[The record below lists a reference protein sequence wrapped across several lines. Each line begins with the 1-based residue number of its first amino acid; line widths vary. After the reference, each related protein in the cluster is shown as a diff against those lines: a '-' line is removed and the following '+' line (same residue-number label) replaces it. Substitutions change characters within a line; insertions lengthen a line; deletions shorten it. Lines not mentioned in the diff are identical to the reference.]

1 MQRLFTPPTTD
12 RTQGRL
18 LNLAALFLAVYAII
32 LTLAPAAR
40 ARSWQVSYHWE
51 HWVGY
56 LVWLVGFQFASRES
70 NRRLQGQDPYLLPAA
85 AALSGWGILT
95 IFRLWTAFGFR
106 QSAWLAVALLLFV
119 LGLRLPHNL
128 NFLRR
133 YKYLWLTSG
142 LALTGLTL
150 LFGTNPLG
158 SGPHMWLGCC
168 GLYLQP
174 SEPLKLLLVVYIAAY
189 LADQQALLLSRS
201 LGRKAGEPEP
211 LLPLLAPTLILTGVA
226 LLLLVVQRDLGTASI
241 FLFLYTVIVYLSSRR
256 KLILAIGAGVLVG
269 AGLVGTLLF
278 DLVRVRIDAWL
289 NPWLDPSGR
298 SYQIVQSLIAIANG
312 GLIGRGPGM
321 GNPTLVP
328 VAHSDFI
335 FSAIAEETG
344 LIGVFAV
351 LALLALIA
359 QRGFRIALRAQD
371 SFRRLL
377 AAGLTTFIVAQGI
390 LIMGGNARLLPLTG
404 VTLPFVSY
412 GGSSLVTS
420 SLAILLLLLISARP
434 HTQIEQ
440 TYEAAP
446 YLHLNIFLMAGLAG
460 VALISGW
467 WGVYRA
473 PALLARTDNAR
484 RAIADRDVQRGAIL
498 DRRNDP
504 INESIGETGSFTRL
518 SNYPAVGPIVGYTHP
533 IYGQA
538 GLEASL
544 DPILRGVSG
553 NPALLVW
560 WNHLLYGEPP
570 PGLDVRLSLDLDLQ
584 ANADQQMAG
593 HAGSLVV
600 INTRSGEILAMAS
613 HPGFDS
619 NQLDVTWDQL
629 IADPTAPLLN
639 RATLGSYQP
648 GSALGPFILAAAQ
661 QSGSLPSLPQ
671 TPEFLLGEI
680 TLSCAVSPLE
690 PVWGELISSGCP
702 TAQERLGTSLGAKNL
717 LSLYQSLGFYTAP
730 NIRLLTDAL
739 RPPQNFGNLEAAALG
754 QVDISVTP
762 LQMAMAAASLSN
774 SGVLPAPQLVT
785 AFRNDQGDWEI
796 MPPEGEASQALSPA
810 EADGAAQ
817 SLALAGENIWQSL
830 AVTPNGPEQTISW
843 YLGGSLPDN
852 DPASLNLAIA
862 VVLEEDNATLV
873 QEIGQNVLQKALL
886 P

>member
-18 LNLAALFLAVYAII
+18 LNLAALFLAVYAVI

-56 LVWLVGFQFASRES
+56 LVWLVGFQFASRET

-95 IFRLWTAFGFR
+95 IFRLWTSFGFR
-106 QSAWLAVALLLFV
+106 QSAWLAVALVLFV

-133 YKYLWLTSG
+133 YKYVWLTGG
-142 LALTGLTL
+142 LALTALTL

-158 SGPHMWLGCC
+158 EGPRMWLGCC

-189 LADQQALLLSRS
+189 LADQQALLLARS
-201 LGRKAGEPEP
+201 LGRKTGGPEA
-211 LLPLLAPTLILTGVA
+211 LLPLLAPTLILTGLA

-256 KLILAIGAGVLVG
+256 KLILAIGAGVLAG
-269 AGLVGTLLF
+269 AGLGGTLLF
-278 DLVRVRIDAWL
+278 DLVRVRVDAWL

-344 LIGVFAV
+344 LIGVIALLV
-351 LALLALIA
+351 LLALIA

-420 SLAILLLLLISARP
+420 SLALLLLLLISARP
-434 HTQIEQ
+434 HVQLEQ
-440 TYEAAP
+440 TFEAAP
-446 YLHLNIFLMAGLAG
+446 YLQLNTFLMAGLAG

-467 WGVYRA
+467 WTVYRA
-473 PALLARTDNAR
+473 PDLLARTDNAR
-484 RAIADRDVQRGAIL
+484 RAIADRDVRRGAIL

-504 INESIGETGSFTRL
+504 INESVGETGSYTRQ
-518 SNYPAVGPIVGYTHP
+518 SDYPALGPVVGYTQP
-533 IYGQA
+533 VYGQA

-570 PGLDVRLSLDLDLQ
+570 PGLDVRLSLDLSLQ
-584 ANADQQMAG
+584 AYADQQMAG
-593 HAGSLVV
+593 HAGSLVL
-600 INTRSGEILAMAS
+600 INAHSGEILAMAS
-613 HPGFDS
+613 HPGFDP
-619 NQLDVTWDQL
+619 NQLEESWDQL
-629 IADPTAPLLN
+629 IADPGAPLLN
-639 RATLGSYQP
+639 RATLGRYQP
-648 GSALGPFILAAAQ
+648 GTALGPFLLAAEQ
-661 QSGSLPSLPQ
+661 NSDLPELPRTQ
-671 TPEFLLGEI
+671 EFMLGEMA
-680 TLSCAVSPLE
+680 LNCAVSP
-690 PVWGELISSGCP
+690 PQFGWPDLIASGCP
-702 TAQERLGTSLGAKNL
+702 AAQARLGTSLGAKNL
-717 LSLYQSLGFYTAP
+717 LTLYQALGFYSSP
-730 NIRLLTDAL
+730 GIRLPSDVL
-739 RPPQNFGNLEAAALG
+739 RAPQSLNNLEGAALG
-754 QVDISVTP
+754 QADISVTP

-785 AFRNDQGDWEI
+785 AFRNELGDWEI
-796 MPPEGEASQALSPA
+796 MPAGGEASQALPA
-810 EADGAAQ
+810 NEADRAAGD
-817 SLALAGENIWQSL
+817 LALAGEHIWQSL
-830 AVTPNGPEQTISW
+830 AVTPNGPEQMISW
-843 YLGGSLPDN
+843 YIGGSLPN
-852 DPASLNLAIA
+852 ADPNSLSLAIA
-862 VVLEEDNATLV
+862 VVLEEQNAGLV
-873 QEIGQNVLQKALL
+873 GEIGQNVLQKALM

>member
-18 LNLAALFLAVYAII
+18 LNLAALFLAVYALI

-70 NRRLQGQDPYLLPAA
+70 NRRLEGHDPYLLPVA
-85 AALSGWGILT
+85 AALSGWGLMT
-95 IFRLWTAFGFR
+95 IFRLWTEFGFR
-106 QSAWLAVALLLFV
+106 QSVWLAVALLLLV
-119 LGLRLPHNL
+119 LGLRLPRNL
-128 NFLRR
+128 NFLRQ

-158 SGPHMWLGCC
+158 TGPRMWLGCC

-174 SEPLKLLLVVYIAAY
+174 SEPLKLLLVVYLAAY
-189 LADQQALLLSRS
+189 LADQQALLRARTLSRS
-201 LGRKAGEPEP
+201 SDDPEL

-241 FLFLYTVIVYLSSRR
+241 FLFLYTVIVYLASQR
-256 KLILAIGAGVLVG
+256 KLILAIGSGVLLA
-269 AGLVGTLLF
+269 AGIAGTLLF
-278 DLVRVRIDAWL
+278 DLVRVRVDAWL

-298 SYQIVQSLIAIANG
+298 SYQIVQSLLAIANG
-312 GLIGRGPGM
+312 GLLGRGPGL

-344 LIGVFAV
+344 LMGVIALLLL
-351 LALLALIA
+351 LALLA
-359 QRGFRIALRAQD
+359 QRGLRIALRAQD
-371 SFRRLL
+371 SFQRLL
-377 AAGLTTFIVAQGI
+377 AAGLTAFIVAQGV

-420 SLAILLLLLISARP
+420 SLALLLLMLISARP
-434 HTQIEQ
+434 HTRLE
-440 TYEAAP
+440 ERFEPAP
-446 YLHLNIFLMAGLAG
+446 YLYLNGLLLAGLAG
-460 VALISGW
+460 IALISGW
-467 WGVYRA
+467 WAVYRA

-484 RAIADRDVQRGAIL
+484 RAIADRDVKRGAIL

-504 INESIGETGSFTRL
+504 INELVGQIGSYTRQ
-518 SNYPAVGPIVGYTHP
+518 SEYPPLGPVVGYTHP
-533 IYGQA
+533 VYGQA

-544 DPILRGVSG
+544 DPILRGLSG
-553 NPALLVW
+553 NPSLLVW

-570 PGLDVRLSLDLDLQ
+570 PGLDVRTSLDLSLQ
-584 ANADQQMAG
+584 AVADQELAG

-600 INTRSGEILAMAS
+600 INTRTGEILAMAS
-613 HPGFDS
+613 HPTFDP
-619 NQLDVTWDQL
+619 NQLDESWDEL
-629 IADPTAPLLN
+629 VVDPASPLLN
-639 RATLGSYQP
+639 RATLGRYQP
-648 GSALGPFILAAAQ
+648 GTALGPFLLAAEPNRD
-661 QSGSLPSLPQ
+661 LPDLPQ
-671 TPEFLLGEI
+671 TKEFILGE
-680 TLSCAVSPLE
+680 LPLDCAQTPQQFDWPGLVAN
-690 PVWGELISSGCP
+690 GCP
-702 TAQERLGTSLGAKNL
+702 GAQVQLGASLGAKNL
-717 LSLYQSLGFYTAP
+717 LNLYSALGLYADP
-730 NIRLLTDAL
+730 GIRLPTDVL
-739 RPPQNFGNLEAAALG
+739 RAPQSFENLEGAALG

-762 LQMAMAAASLSN
+762 LQMAAAAASLSN
-774 SGVLPAPQLVT
+774 HGSLPAPQLVT
-785 AFRNDQGDWEI
+785 AFHDAQGDWQI
-796 MPPEGEASQALSPA
+796 MAPGGEASQALAA
-810 EADGAAQ
+810 EQADRVAQ
-817 SLALAGENIWQSL
+817 SLAVSGEDIWQSL

-843 YLGGSLPDN
+843 YLGGSLPDD
-852 DPASLNLAIA
+852 DPANLSVAIA
-862 VVLEEDNATLV
+862 VVLEEHNPDLV
-873 QEIGQNVLQKALL
+873 QQIGQAVLQKALL